1 MAVTFA
7 LKVGGDIFFPR
18 VDLFRVRLAG
28 AGTVMSFQRLRY
40 FLDLIGPSW

>member
-18 VDLFRVRLAG
+18 VDFFRVKLAG
-28 AGTVMSFQRLRY
+28 GGTVMSFQRLRY